1 MKLYLNLKSFT
12 KRPSTAA
19 TLCVSACLALFSAA
33 NVWAQV
39 TPAPVTYPKITG
51 YVGIL
56 HPLVTFSSEGTHTNF
71 DGYYTV
77 GMPTGINIWKSA
89 GIGYSLEMVPFI
101 RSEGGVSKMNNFLFH
116 PGVLVALGKGFT
128 FAGRAAFETSGR
140 YGVTPV
146 LNKVIVKKKTCS
158 YFAALPLPLRFGN
171 DRPTTFTAG
180 FQFGI
185 AF

>member
-1 MKLYLNLKSFT
+1 MKSSLNLTPNLFQKT
-12 KRPSTAA
+12 LTAIIG
-19 TLCVSACLALFSAA
+19 SICLLMALTTSIK
-33 NVWAQV
+33 AQV
-39 TPAPVTYPKITG
+39 QPSPTFYPKITG

-71 DGYYTV
+71 DDSYTV

-89 GIGYSLEMVPFI
+89 GIGFSLEMVPFI
-101 RSEGGVSKMNNFLFH
+101 RAENGTSKMNNFLFH

-140 YGVTPV
+140 YGLTPV
-146 LNKVIVKKKTCS
+146 LNKVVVKKKTCS
-158 YFAALPLPLRFGN
+158 YFAAIPLPLRFGN
-171 DRPTTFTAG
+171 NRPTTFTPG